1 VKRSWIA
8 IGGIIVAL
16 ALALGFLGPKPPPP
30 ASPLPASP
38 SIQAPGPAPFAKSPP
53 TPVTPSSRI
62 EYSPLAEQLIDPGIP
77 PAEEVQLVQQL
88 FSQYRTALQNRPGPP
103 VGDNQDLVQVLT
115 GRNPLKR
122 PLIPKNSPR
131 IDAAGRLL
139 DRWGQ
144 PFHIHAISDRW
155 IEVRSAGPDRRL
167 FTADD
172 SVTTDGDTK
181 PSRDDET
188 ASPPGSER

>member
-1 VKRSWIA
+1 M
-8 IGGIIVAL
+8 
-16 ALALGFLGPKPPPP
+16 
-30 ASPLPASP
+30 
-38 SIQAPGPAPFAKSPP
+38 
-53 TPVTPSSRI
+53 
-62 EYSPLAEQLIDPGIP
+62 AERLIDPGIP
-77 PAEEVQLVQQL
+77 SAEEVQLVQQL
-88 FSQYRTALQNRPGPP
+88 FTQYRTALQNRPGPP

-122 PLIPKNSPR
+122 PLIPKDSPR

-172 SVTTDGDTK
+172 AVTTDGDTK

-188 ASPPGSER
+188 ASPPGSGQ